1 MPPAETRQL
10 FYFNGLNSAI
20 PENIADNPKIA
31 EVAALAQRQGFAFHP
46 VTVDYRSA
54 EAHARTV
61 LAQVS
66 DAAEHVIIWG
76 SSMGGWFARIVQ
88 LMLARLRPGLRVEAA
103 AYNPAFDLAI
113 HGHLLVGPQEYKY
126 SGERYDWTAQDTA
139 ALVRLEQSVDYDAPL
154 PYHVYVDRDDEVIDS
169 AMSESRLA
177 EIAHFVVF
185 EGGSHSFE
193 HYREA
198 VRDFEN
204 GLRRRS
210 VQ

>member
-20 PENIADNPKIA
+20 PENIEDNPKIA

-46 VTVDYRSA
+46 FTVDYRNA
-54 EAHARTV
+54 EAHAQAV

-76 SSMGGWFARIVQ
+76 SSMGGWFARVVQ
-88 LMLARLRPGLRVEAA
+88 LMLARLRPGLRVVAA

-113 HGHLLVGPQEYKY
+113 HGHLLIGSQEYKY
-126 SGERYDWTAQDTA
+126 TGQQYEWTAADTA

-154 PYHVYVDRDDEVIDS
+154 PFFVYVDRDDEVIDS
-169 AMSESRLA
+169 VLSESRHA
-177 EIAHFVVF
+177 EMAHFVVF

-204 GLRRRS
+204 GLRGRGG
-210 VQ
+210 Q